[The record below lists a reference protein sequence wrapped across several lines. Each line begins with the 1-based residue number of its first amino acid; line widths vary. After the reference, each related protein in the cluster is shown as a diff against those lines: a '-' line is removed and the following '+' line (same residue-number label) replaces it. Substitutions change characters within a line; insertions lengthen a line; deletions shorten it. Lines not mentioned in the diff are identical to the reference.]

1 MVGVS
6 SSYAD
11 AGQPVG
17 PHRRAGTDPTP
28 GARLEGSREAGDPE
42 DRLPAADPDDLTFA
56 AAMAEAG
63 RILGSSLDTAAT
75 LRQIADLIVPRVA
88 DWCAIDLLDADGRL
102 SPVAIAH
109 RDPSKMALVERL
121 RKVYPP
127 EPDAPVGSYA
137 VIAAGEPMVLA
148 RIDDE
153 MLRRGAKDDEH
164 FALLRELGLR
174 SWMAAPMTSSG
185 GALGTIAFAGAE
197 SGPVFGPRHL
207 AFAVDLASRAGAALE
222 NARAFHAADRFRRLL
237 DAVAESV
244 FVVDPG
250 TWVIA
255 DVNEGAASLLGVPRD
270 RVVGRVLWDLVEPA
284 SVAAAERRVRRFEN
298 GEDETATVALRFR
311 RDDRPP
317 IPTEV
322 IVQRVELLGESP
334 LLVAIARDV
343 RERVEA
349 QGRLERLAR
358 AEHARAAE
366 LDAVIRAMGDGVIV
380 CGPDGRIILANPA
393 GRRMFPDVI
402 ERTYDDILGELR
414 DPDRLAP
421 ALGGHG
427 GPVALPTRRGPERW
441 IEVSSYPVSQEDDTD
456 GSGETIIV
464 LRDVTVQ
471 REREA
476 VRETFIGVLSHE
488 LRTPVTT
495 IFGAARVLSRPDSH
509 LDAATRQEILEDV
522 ADEAE
527 RLRRLVEDVVAM
539 SRFGETSADL
549 WREPVLL
556 QRVVPSVV
564 GLEEHRWPGVQFSLD
579 IPSGLPTVMA
589 DPTYLEQIIR
599 NLLANAAKY
608 GGPAASVH
616 VRIDLSDA
624 GDEALVHV
632 LDDGPGIEPSEADRL
647 FDLFYR
653 SPRTASETSGAG
665 IGLFVCSRLVR
676 AMGGRVWAA
685 PRDEGGAEF
694 GFALQVLRDDDGPS
708 SDAVTTIGASEPRP
722 G

>member
-1 MVGVS
+1 
-6 SSYAD
+6 
-11 AGQPVG
+11 
-17 PHRRAGTDPTP
+17 
-28 GARLEGSREAGDPE
+28 
-42 DRLPAADPDDLTFA
+42 
-56 AAMAEAG
+56 
-63 RILGSSLDTAAT
+63 
-75 LRQIADLIVPRVA
+75 
-88 DWCAIDLLDADGRL
+88 
-102 SPVAIAH
+102 
-109 RDPSKMALVERL
+109 
-121 RKVYPP
+121 
-127 EPDAPVGSYA
+127 
-137 VIAAGEPMVLA
+137 MVLP

-153 MLRRGAKDDEH
+153 MLRRGAKDDAH
-164 FALLRELGLR
+164 LALLRELGLR

-185 GALGTIAFAGAE
+185 RALGTIAFAGDE
-197 SGPVFGPRHL
+197 SGRVFGPRHL

-244 FVVDPG
+244 FVVDPASWIIG
-250 TWVIA
+250 
-255 DVNEGAASLLGVPRD
+255 DVNEGAASLLGVPRAA
-270 RVVGRVLWDLVEPA
+270 VIGRVLWDLVEPA
-284 SVAAAERRVRRFEN
+284 SVAAAERRIRRFQD

-311 RDDRPP
+311 REGGSSV
-317 IPTEV
+317 PTEV
-322 IVQRVELLGESP
+322 IVQRVELIGESP

-349 QGRLERLAR
+349 QGRLARLAR

-366 LDAVIRAMGDGVIV
+366 LDAVIRAMGDGVVV

-402 ERTYDDILGELR
+402 EQTYDDILGELR
-414 DPDRLAP
+414 DPDRRAP

-427 GPVALPTRRGPERW
+427 GPVVLSTRRGPERW
-441 IEVSSYPVSQEDDTD
+441 IEVSSYPVAQDDD
-456 GSGETIIV
+456 AEGSRGETIIV

-476 VRETFIGVLSHE
+476 VRDTFIGVLSHE

-495 IFGAARVLSRPDSH
+495 IFGAARVLSRPDSR

-522 ADEAE
+522 AEEAE
-527 RLRRLVEDVVAM
+527 RLKRLVEDVVAL

-556 QRVVPSVV
+556 QRVVPSVI
-564 GLEEHRWPGVQFSLD
+564 GSEEHRWPGVQFSLD

-589 DPTYLEQIIR
+589 DPTYLEQIMR

-608 GGPAASVH
+608 GGPMASVN
-616 VRIDLSDA
+616 VTIDVSEA
-624 GDEALVHV
+624 GDEARVHV

-676 AMGGRVWAA
+676 AMGGHVWAR
-685 PRDEGGAEF
+685 PRVEGGAEF
-694 GFALQVLRDDDGPS
+694 GFALQVLRDDDVQLA
-708 SDAVTTIGASEPRP
+708 DALTASGASVPRQ